1 MSRITHSMESILD
14 TRAGRIF
21 MRAHYA
27 SATLAALGAM
37 LLAACTLGT
46 PAAVSDIRYDL
57 GPAPKTHPSV
67 VPLPAVRMFEVRSP
81 RALDSDAILYRMN
94 YVDPR
99 QTSSYAHSHWTMAP
113 PQLLTQ
119 RLRSALA
126 AQGAV
131 LSGDETASAPLLTVE
146 LDQFEQD
153 FDGEDQSHGAVTA
166 RATLARGGKVLAQ
179 RTFTA
184 RAPART
190 SSAAGGV
197 GALSAA
203 SDELIAQLIAWLGMQ
218 APLAAQAQ

>member
-1 MSRITHSMESILD
+1 MSRITRSMESTLD
-14 TRAGRIF
+14 TRAGRVF

-99 QTSSYAHSHWTMAP
+99 QTASYAHSHWTMAP

-126 AQGAV
+126 HPAYWPASSGNAV
-131 LSGDETASAPLLTVE
+131 GFSLSVESGDTGLTGLSGPTATVW
-146 LDQFEQD
+146 
-153 FDGEDQSHGAVTA
+153 
-166 RATLARGGKVLAQ
+166 
-179 RTFTA
+179 
-184 RAPART
+184 P
-190 SSAAGGV
+190 
-197 GALSAA
+197 GALALQVITQTS
-203 SDELIAQLIAWLGMQ
+203 
-218 APLAAQAQ
+218 

>member
-1 MSRITHSMESILD
+1 MSPVSHPIESMPGAHVRRALARGRRISAVVAVLASM
-14 TRAGRIF
+14 A
-21 MRAHYA
+21 
-27 SATLAALGAM
+27 
-37 LLAACTLGT
+37 LAACTLGT

-57 GPAPKTHPSV
+57 GPAPKTHPAA
-67 VPLPAVRMFEVRSP
+67 VPLPEVKMFEVRAP

-94 YVDPR
+94 YVDPQ
-99 QTSSYAHSHWTMAP
+99 QTAAYAHSHWTMTPA
-113 PQLLTQ
+113 QLLTQ

-126 AQGAV
+126 SQGAV
-131 LSGDETASAPLLTVE
+131 LSGNDAAGAPLLTVE

-166 RATLARGGKVLAQ
+166 RATLGRGGRVVAQ
-179 RTFTA
+179 RTFVA
-184 RAPART
+184 RAPARM

-218 APLAAQAQ
+218 APLVAQSP

>member
-1 MSRITHSMESILD
+1 MSQSNGSIPGARALSLP
-14 TRAGRIF
+14 TRARL
-21 MRAHYA
+21 A
-27 SATLAALGAM
+27 SAVLAALASM
-37 LLAACTLGT
+37 ALAACTLGT

-57 GPAPKTHPSV
+57 GPVPRTQPAA
-67 VPLPAVRMFEVRSP
+67 VPLPAVKMFEVRAP
-81 RALDSDAILYRMN
+81 HALDSDAILYRMS

-99 QTSSYAHSHWTMAP
+99 ETAAYAHSHWTMAP
-113 PQLLTQ
+113 AQLLTQ

-131 LSGDETASAPLLTVE
+131 LSGSDAASAPLLTVD

-166 RATLARGGKVLAQ
+166 RATLARGGRVLAQ
-179 RTFTA
+179 RTFVA

-218 APLAAQAQ
+218 APLAVQTQ